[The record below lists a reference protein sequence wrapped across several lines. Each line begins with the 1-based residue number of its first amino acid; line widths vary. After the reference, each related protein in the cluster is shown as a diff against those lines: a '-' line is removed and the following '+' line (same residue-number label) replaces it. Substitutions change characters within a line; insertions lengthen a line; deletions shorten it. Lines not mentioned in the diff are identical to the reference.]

1 MWQKIS
7 KIVKAIIFG
16 FYFFLV
22 MCVFIVHGLA
32 YPMLKRRYNRTKN
45 REHHP
50 NFILWVSFDFVRKLF
65 GFFIS

>member
-7 KIVKAIIFG
+7 KVVKAIFFG
-16 FYFFLV
+16 FYLFLV

-32 YPMLKRRYNRTKN
+32 YPMLKSRYNRTKN

-50 NFILWVSFDFVRKLF
+50 NFVLWVSFDFVRKLF